1 MRAFAL
7 VVAGLLASTPRIGA
21 AEPYV
26 TASLGYA
33 DVEWSHGAPLNGAI
47 DDRAVGYGVDL
58 GFDVGKRWG
67 VELGTYG
74 YGSFDARGTPCAAGS
89 SCPAVVTEFG
99 GTDIRML
106 KLALVPRFVIGNTR
120 LFATLGYFR
129 ATIDTDLPLPDAKWR
144 DRGAVVGLGTRW
156 YFRDPWSISVQATRF
171 DDNLRQLMVGVGW
184 GLRRDRDRDD
194 NE

>member
-1 MRAFAL
+1 
-7 VVAGLLASTPRIGA
+7 
-21 AEPYV
+21 
-26 TASLGYA
+26 
-33 DVEWSHGAPLNGAI
+33 
-47 DDRAVGYGVDL
+47 
-58 GFDVGKRWG
+58 
-67 VELGTYG
+67 
-74 YGSFDARGTPCAAGS
+74 
-89 SCPAVVTEFG
+89 
-99 GTDIRML
+99 ML

-194 NE
+194 DE